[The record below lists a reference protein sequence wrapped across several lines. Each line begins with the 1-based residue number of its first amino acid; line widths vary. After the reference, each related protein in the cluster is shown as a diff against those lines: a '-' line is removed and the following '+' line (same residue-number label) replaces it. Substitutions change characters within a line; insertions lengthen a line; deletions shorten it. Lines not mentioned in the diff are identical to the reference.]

1 MLSVDGL
8 DVDIGNV
15 PVLRAAS
22 CTLEM
27 GRTYGLVGRNG
38 AGKTTLLRALMGVLK
53 AKGGRI
59 VFDGADLT
67 KGPAS
72 GRLALGF
79 GYMPEDRRLI
89 PSLSVE
95 ENVLMPLTS
104 LGTRNPA
111 RLEWIYSLMPEVKE
125 LRARM
130 PSLLSGGQQKFVALA
145 RALMAGT
152 RVLLLDE
159 PTEGVAPLIQIRIS
173 TVLRDVGKSGA
184 LILIAESNSKY
195 LTGLAEHLYLIE
207 RGRVSPAPESTV
219 SHPA

>member
-173 TVLRDVGKSGA
+173 TVLRDVGNSGA

-195 LTGLAEHLYLIE
+195 LMGLAEHLYLIE

>member
-1 MLSVDGL
+1 MLSLNGL
-8 DVDIGNV
+8 DVDIGNA
-15 PVLRAAS
+15 PVLRAIE
-22 CTLEM
+22 CRLEN

-53 AKGGRI
+53 PRSGSI

-67 KGPAS
+67 KAPAS

-89 PSLSVE
+89 PDLSVE
-95 ENVLMPLTS
+95 DNVLMPLIS
-104 LGTRNPA
+104 LGAPNPE

-125 LRARM
+125 LRTRL

-152 RVLLLDE
+152 HVLLLDE
-159 PTEGVAPLIQIRIS
+159 PTEGVAPLVQARIS
-173 TVLRDVGKSGA
+173 KVLLDISRSGS
-184 LILIAESNSKY
+184 LIFIAESNSKY
-195 LTGLAEHLYLIE
+195 LSGMVEQLYLIE
-207 RGRVSPAPESTV
+207 RGKLSRA
-219 SHPA
+219 